1 MVEEN
6 VRIHDQYQF
15 EVKLGYTINGHP
27 ALTPYS
33 VDTYFFIPRSL
44 GISPITYS
52 KKDFYR
58 DMQTYIRF
66 KTPVVPLQGMS
77 SEGSPLENLRQSIA
91 KLLTQPNKQNAQ
103 DYEYQVKMFS
113 AIFKSAMRDH
123 VFLIQK
129 TRSKK
134 EITQLVNQFIFST
147 TSVIGSYRKL
157 RTTLDSPTIKSYLRA
172 PFLFGDEYCS
182 LLIEAHV
189 YQVLR
194 FLNGMKMVNKG
205 GSSKKLHSLLEK
217 EYGHRVKNNYKS
229 LVKKDS
235 SNEEFIF
242 RKSVLKKYIMN
253 VLFLSTRTEKE
264 GIILEHVLFGIAA
277 GLSMIFATGVA
288 FFSFYKWGNFTIPF
302 FIALVV
308 SYMFKDRMKEVARN
322 YFSKKVKHKLFDHKT
337 EVYTDPR
344 KKIGVFRESVDFIPQ
359 ENIPKEILKMRDKDH
374 ITEIE
379 DDNMGEQIILYK
391 KKMDVISKNF
401 RQFYHNYSIEG
412 INDIMRF
419 TVIKFLSKMDNPE
432 KDLYLFEKK
441 KVMNVK
447 GERVYHLNVIIKFTT
462 PTKEEYKRFRI
473 VMNRK
478 GIRRIEQV
486 SSS

>member
-1 MVEEN
+1 MIEES

-27 ALTPYS
+27 ALTPYN
-33 VDTYFFIPRSL
+33 VDAYFFIPRSL
-44 GISPITYS
+44 GINPATYS

-66 KTPVVPLQGMS
+66 KTPVVPLQGMDG
-77 SEGSPLENLRQSIA
+77 EGSPLDNLRKSVA
-91 KLLTQPNKQNAQ
+91 ALLAQQNTQNAQ
-103 DYEYQVKMFS
+103 DYEYQVKMFA
-113 AIFKSAMRDH
+113 AILKSAMRDH
-123 VFLIQK
+123 TLLIEK
-129 TRSKK
+129 A
-134 EITQLVNQFIFST
+134 
-147 TSVIGSYRKL
+147 
-157 RTTLDSPTIKSYLRA
+157 RTTKESAHLVEQFMTSSTALMKSFRKISTKLQKPIIKDHLRA

-189 YQVLR
+189 HHVLHH
-194 FLNGMKMVNKG
+194 LDNVNIPGKKEIK
-205 GSSKKLHSLLEK
+205 KKLHRILEK
-217 EYGHRVKNNYKS
+217 EYEHRVRNNYRS
-229 LVKKDS
+229 LVKKNS
-235 SNEEFIF
+235 TNEEFIF

-253 VLFLSTRTEKE
+253 VLFLDTRTEKE

-277 GLSMIFATGVA
+277 GISMVFATGVA
-288 FFSFYKWGNFTIPF
+288 FFSFYAWGNFTMPF
-302 FIALVV
+302 FIALVL
-308 SYMFKDRMKEVARN
+308 SYMFKDRMKEIARD

-344 KKIGVFRESVDFIPQ
+344 KKIGICRESVDFIPQ
-359 ENIPKEILKMRDKDH
+359 ANLPPEILKMRDKDH

-391 KKMDVISKNF
+391 KKIDVISKNF
-401 RQFYHNYSIEG
+401 RKFYHNYSIEG

-419 TVIKFLSKMDNPE
+419 TVLKFLSKMDNPE
-432 KDLYLFEKK
+432 KELYFFEKNK
-441 KVMNVK
+441 ISNVK
-447 GERVYHLNVIIKFTT
+447 GERVYHLNMIIKFIT
-462 PTKEEYKRFRI
+462 PSSEKYKRFRI

-478 GIRRIEQV
+478 GIRRIEEV